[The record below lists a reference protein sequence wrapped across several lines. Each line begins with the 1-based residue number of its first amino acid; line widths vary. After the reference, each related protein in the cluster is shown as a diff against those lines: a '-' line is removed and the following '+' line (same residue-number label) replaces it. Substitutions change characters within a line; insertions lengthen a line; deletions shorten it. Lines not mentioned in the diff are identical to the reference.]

1 MGKLGKSSSTLR
13 ILNGATASGSLSV
26 SRICQSC
33 TIIAPATLPET
44 VSVQVAI
51 DDSGWATL
59 KTGNSDVQLEAGKAT
74 IILNGGFTAMRVLAG
89 SSVGADRVFTV
100 GLMLSE
106 SQGTF

>member
-1 MGKLGKSSSTLR
+1 MGKLGKVSSTLR
-13 ILNGATASGSLSV
+13 IINGDTASSSLSV

-59 KTGNSDVQLEAGKAT
+59 KTGSSDVQLEAGKAT
-74 IILNGGFTAMRVLAG
+74 IILNGGFTALRLLSG
-89 SSVGADRVFTV
+89 SGVAADRTFTI